1 MEIILPKVYCYL
13 NQKAC
18 DQLEA
23 IKQEEDHDSLS
34 QAMKEIILLGI
45 KVYLNNKDKP
55 ELDDDEKR
63 RLEKEEELKEKQTT
77 NILRLLG
84 ISADILRCVY
94 DKSKLNEGAD
104 NADDQISLLKI
115 KVDNYV
121 DGYINS

>member
-1 MEIILPKVYCYL
+1 VYCYL
-13 NQKAC
+13 NQKTY
-18 DQLEA
+18 DQIEA
-23 IKQEEDHDSLS
+23 IKEEEGHDSLS
-34 QAMKEIILLGI
+34 QAVKEIIELGI

-55 ELDDDEKR
+55 ELDEDEKR
-63 RLEKEEELKEKQTT
+63 RLEKEAELEKQQTT

-94 DKSKLNEGAD
+94 DKSKLNDGAD
-104 NADDQISLLKI
+104 DADEQISLLKK

>member
-1 MEIILPKVYCYL
+1 VYCYL
-13 NQKAC
+13 NQKTC
-18 DQLEA
+18 EQLEA

-55 ELDDDEKR
+55 ELDEDEKR
-63 RLEKEEELKEKQTT
+63 RLEKMEELKEQQTT

-84 ISADILRCVY
+84 VSADILRCVY
-94 DKSKLNEGAD
+94 DKSKVNDGSE
-104 NADDQISLLKI
+104 NADDHISLLKV

-121 DGYINS
+121 DSYINS